1 MEIIGGARPV
11 ARDGLRLH
19 SDSPFLHTYY
29 IEVRVTFLKEFQVFG
44 KIQPKLWNTG
54 SSFADFNHGLVG
66 RPQGCHG
73 CQKIHKNILQIN
85 LLEFFDKFHLN
96 LNNVKKH

>member
-44 KIQPKLWNTG
+44 KIKLTG
-54 SSFADFNHGLVG
+54 RTV
-66 RPQGCHG
+66 
-73 CQKIHKNILQIN
+73 
-85 LLEFFDKFHLN
+85 
-96 LNNVKKH
+96 NVVVFLRMLPRQHA

>member
-1 MEIIGGARPV
+1 VEIIGGARPV

-44 KIQPKLWNTG
+44 KIKLA
-54 SSFADFNHGLVG
+54 S
-66 RPQGCHG
+66 
-73 CQKIHKNILQIN
+73 
-85 LLEFFDKFHLN
+85 
-96 LNNVKKH
+96 

>member
-29 IEVRVTFLKEFQVFG
+29 IEVRVTFLKGFQVFG
-44 KIQPKLWNTG
+44 KIKLVLTIVNIQPKPRG
-54 SSFADFNHGLVG
+54 V
-66 RPQGCHG
+66 
-73 CQKIHKNILQIN
+73 
-85 LLEFFDKFHLN
+85 
-96 LNNVKKH
+96 